1 MELISGIR
9 YTDKPFFF
17 FLVQA
22 IKEPLK
28 KSAFEERNIYS
39 IVFYRLIK
47 GSYVWP
53 KHYWHS
59 PVFSYRSD
67 STANNKVPRTVSFD
81 IYLSKQSSWN
91 QEGSNS
97 TGIFF
102 FFLQSIN
109 LLYNFVG
116 SLKCRFM
123 FCQTLVL
130 NEYCINLILDQR
142 ENLLCIKQE
151 KHFPILKSLLIN
163 TLTFT

>member
-1 MELISGIR
+1 MTPVLIISWVYMELISGIR

-102 FFLQSIN
+102 FSSSRALI
-109 LLYNFVG
+109 
-116 SLKCRFM
+116 
-123 FCQTLVL
+123 
-130 NEYCINLILDQR
+130 YCIILWVVWSAGSCFVK
-142 ENLLCIKQE
+142 LLCLMNIV
-151 KHFPILKSLLIN
+151 
-163 TLTFT
+163 